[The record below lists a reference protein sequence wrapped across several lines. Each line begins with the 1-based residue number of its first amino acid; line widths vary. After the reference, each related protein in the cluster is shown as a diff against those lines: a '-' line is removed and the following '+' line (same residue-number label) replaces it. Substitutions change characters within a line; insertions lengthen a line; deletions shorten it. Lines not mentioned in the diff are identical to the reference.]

1 VEIRI
6 VVPAAG
12 SASALADRLSTTYGT
27 ERISF
32 FSDRAEI
39 AVRVASESD
48 GAVIGI
54 VESVERWLDH
64 AGLASA
70 EMWLGE
76 HLYRLACWVP
86 EGRDALNARARARA
100 RATVVQPH
108 PITARNPRRAR
119 ARPSR
124 SRRHVWVSA

>member
-1 VEIRI
+1 MEMRI

-32 FSDRAEI
+32 YSDRAEI

-54 VESVERWLDH
+54 VESVERWLDQT
-64 AGLASA
+64 GLTSA
-70 EMWLGE
+70 DMWLGE

-86 EGRDALNARARARA
+86 EGRAAVHAQA
-100 RATVVQPH
+100 RATVVQREV
-108 PITARNPRRAR
+108 IRTYKPRRAVVR
-119 ARPSR
+119 RPL
-124 SRRHVWVSA
+124 SRRQAWVSA

>member
-1 VEIRI
+1 MEMRI

-12 SASALADRLSTTYGT
+12 SASALADRLGTTYGT

-32 FSDRAEI
+32 SGDRPEI
-39 AVRVASESD
+39 AVQVASESD

-54 VESVERWLDH
+54 VESVERWLDQT
-64 AGLASA
+64 GLASA

-86 EGRDALNARARARA
+86 EGRSAVHARARAS
-100 RATVVQPH
+100 VVQPKTSRT
-108 PITARNPRRAR
+108 PAPRRAVARR
-119 ARPSR
+119 AI
-124 SRRHVWVSA
+124 SRRHAWVSA

>member
-1 VEIRI
+1 MEMRI

-39 AVRVASESD
+39 AVRVASASD

-54 VESVERWLDH
+54 VESVERWLDY
-64 AGLASA
+64 AGLTSA

-76 HLYRLACWVP
+76 HLYRLARWVP
-86 EGRDALNARARARA
+86 EGREALNARARA
-100 RATVVQPH
+100 TVEQPH
-108 PITARNPRRAR
+108 PMTARNPRRSIAR
-119 ARPSR
+119 RR
-124 SRRHVWVSA
+124 LSRRQAWVSAQG

>member
-1 VEIRI
+1 MEMRI

-12 SASALADRLSTTYGT
+12 SASALADRLCTTYGT

-54 VESVERWLDH
+54 VESVERWLDQT
-64 AGLASA
+64 GLASA
-70 EMWLGE
+70 DMWLGK
-76 HLYRLACWVP
+76 HQYRLACWVP
-86 EGRDALNARARARA
+86 EGQAAEHVRARAS
-100 RATVVQPH
+100 VVQPKTVRTH
-108 PITARNPRRAR
+108 KPRRAV
-119 ARPSR
+119 ARRSL
-124 SRRHVWVSA
+124 SRRQVWVSA

>member
-1 VEIRI
+1 MEMRI

-27 ERISF
+27 ERISY
-32 FSDRAEI
+32 FSDRQEI

-54 VESVERWLDH
+54 VESVERWLDQT
-64 AGLASA
+64 GLASA

-86 EGRDALNARARARA
+86 EGQAAEHARARAS
-100 RATVVQPH
+100 VVQP
-108 PITARNPRRAR
+108 TALRGRKPRRAVARR
-119 ARPSR
+119 AL
-124 SRRHVWVSA
+124 SRRHAWVSA